1 MPQARLGAGSW
12 QLEGDAL
19 SALRAKLSLGRKTL
33 KEVYGSPLY
42 GIKTGLNDAFIVN
55 RATHD
60 ALVRDDPKS
69 ADLLKP
75 FLVGE
80 DLQKWRI
87 ESEDRWIIYIPKNSV
102 NVDDYPA
109 IRDHLTAFR
118 KELEGR
124 ATKQAWFEL
133 QQAQADYVTDFAGR
147 KLLYPEISQG
157 AKFAID
163 ESGYFPLN
171 KLFYIN
177 SDSFGLSAFLN
188 STLNW
193 AYLFGICSP
202 LRGGQW
208 RLELRA
214 QYVETIPI
222 PDGLVANAD
231 LVRLGRVCQTAASE
245 RHSLSRSVGHEILRD
260 LAPGGLTSKLPG
272 VLQNWPLLDFA
283 AFRATVKK
291 HFKQDI
297 PQAECNDWEA
307 KLIAGAK
314 RVAELTAE
322 IRAAEREIDQIVH
335 HLFDLT
341 PDEVALIE
349 ASVAQ

>member
-102 NVDDYPA
+102 NVDEYPA

-272 VLQNWPLLDFA
+272 VLRDWPSLDFA
-283 AFRATVKK
+283 AFRSAVKK
-291 HFKQDI
+291 HFKRDI
-297 PQAECNDWEA
+297 PQAERNDWEA